1 MSCLTIARPDLSN
14 LSESRAA
21 ACFLGLR
28 GDPDWIT
35 VCERFQRAG
44 LSNLANSSDGV
55 LPRPAW
61 ACLTKKGLPCANTT
75 SPDHKMLEASN
86 G

>member
-1 MSCLTIARPDLSN
+1 MSCLTMARPHLSN
-14 LSESRAA
+14 LSQTRTAA
-21 ACFLGLR
+21 RLLGLR

-61 ACLTKKGLPCANTT
+61 ACLTKKTPADCRRPRSDQSA
-75 SPDHKMLEASN
+75 LEVRN